1 VSAPDPGVTTPEQP
15 PWRTW
20 FSQAVRFGAV
30 GVLNTLVD
38 WGLYYALTRWA
49 GLESLPVLA
58 KGLSYGAGILNS
70 YFWNKYWTFEQ
81 RDGSLRS
88 IIPFVIVSLIALG
101 VNAGVLHLGL
111 AVFSIGEFASLILA
125 TGVTLLWN
133 FLMSKLVIFR
143 A

>member
-1 VSAPDPGVTTPEQP
+1 MSTPDPGATPSKQQT
-15 PWRTW
+15 WRTW

-49 GLESLPVLA
+49 GLGSLPVLA
-58 KGLSYGAGILNS
+58 KSLSYGAGIINS
-70 YFWNKYWTFEQ
+70 YFWNKYWTFQQ
-81 RDGSLRS
+81 RDGSLLS
-88 IIPFVIVSLIALG
+88 IVPFMIVSLIALG

-111 AVFSIGEFASLILA
+111 EVLSITEFASLILA